1 MCARRSL
8 AVASLYENC
17 DKISYLSSTP
27 QEVSNSTFSL
37 SMKRSENWG
46 IGLEVPTK
54 LEYLDRQSSIQLILN

>member
-17 DKISYLSSTP
+17 GKISYLSSTP

-37 SMKRSENWG
+37 SMKRRENWG

-54 LEYLDRQSSIQLILN
+54 LEYLDCQSSIQLILN